1 LSHSKGTKVVNPE
14 EALSKIRDGS
24 IVAVSGFNMLTTPEY
39 LLLKLYELYKRTG
52 HPKDLF
58 FISDTLPAA
67 PNMGFDLIAKDIYEN
82 KDYGFLRGVL
92 FPFLGWSEYT
102 QKLILENLIEGYTW
116 PIGIMAWWF
125 REVACGRPGVLTKV
139 GLGTFLDP
147 RYEGGLLNDLARER
161 KTYRVT
167 LVSLDGEE
175 YLLYKGPK
183 PNVALIRGT
192 TADEMGNV
200 RMEEEGILGT
210 VLNIAQASKAGR
222 EKGLVVAQVL
232 RVTPFG
238 GIKPKE
244 VTVPGPLIDYIVIA
258 PRERHKQSASIDYDP
273 LIAGVVI
280 PSKSMTAYASSN
292 ELNTR
297 KVVARRVALE
307 MSRLVMKFGR
317 PIIINLG
324 IGIPAEVARVVL
336 EEEITDYIFPT
347 VESGPWG
354 GDALYGADFGASRGP
369 YAILHMPDQFALYEG
384 GIIDAAS
391 LGFMQINERGDVNPS
406 VVANRVTGPGGFPVI
421 SSGSPRIYFAGEF
434 TAGDRDIEVKNGQL
448 LINKDGPVLKFVKT
462 LNKTVWNASEGL
474 KKGQEVMYITE
485 RAVFKLTPNGLKL
498 IEVAPNIDI
507 EKHILSKMEFKPIIE
522 DYELMDPRLFKE
534 GKVGLKEEIEKA
546 LRR

>member
-1 LSHSKGTKVVNPE
+1 MLYSKGRKVVSVE
-14 EALSKIRDGS
+14 EALSKIHDAS
-24 IVAVSGFNMLTTPEY
+24 IVAVSGFNMLNTPEY

-82 KDYGFLRGVL
+82 KDYGFVRGVL

-116 PIGIMAWWF
+116 PIGVMAWWF

-147 RYEGGLLNDLARER
+147 RYEGGALNDLARER
-161 KTYRVT
+161 RTYGVT

-175 YLLYKGPK
+175 YLLYRGPK

-192 TADEMGNV
+192 TADEMGNI
-200 RMEEEGILGT
+200 RMEDEGILGT
-210 VLNIAQASKAGR
+210 VLNITQASKAGK
-222 EKGLVVAQVL
+222 EKGLVIAQVL

-244 VTVPGPLIDYIVIA
+244 VTVPGPLVDYIVIA
-258 PRERHKQSASIDYDP
+258 SREHHMQTASIAYDP
-273 LIAGVVI
+273 LIAGAVI
-280 PSKSMTAYASSN
+280 PSKSMAVHALTQ
-292 ELNTR
+292 LNTR
-297 KVVARRVALE
+297 KVIARRVAVE

-354 GDALYGADFGASRGP
+354 GDALYGPDFGASRGP
-369 YAILHMPDQFALYEG
+369 YAIIPMPDQFALYEG

-391 LGFMQINERGDVNPS
+391 LGFMQVNERGDVNPS
-406 VVANRVTGPGGFPVI
+406 VVTNRVTGPGGFPVI
-421 SSGSPRIYFAGEF
+421 ACGSPRLYFAGEF
-434 TAGDRDIEVKNGQL
+434 TAGDRAIEVKDGQL
-448 LINKDGPVLKFVKT
+448 LINRDGPVLKFVKT
-462 LNKTVWNASEGL
+462 LSKIVWNALEGL

-485 RAVFKLTPNGLKL
+485 RAVFKLTHNGLKL
-498 IEVAPNIDI
+498 IEVAPHVDI

-522 DYELMDPRLFKE
+522 DYELMDPKLFKE
-534 GKVGLKEEIEKA
+534 GKLNLKKEIEKA
-546 LRR
+546 LKE